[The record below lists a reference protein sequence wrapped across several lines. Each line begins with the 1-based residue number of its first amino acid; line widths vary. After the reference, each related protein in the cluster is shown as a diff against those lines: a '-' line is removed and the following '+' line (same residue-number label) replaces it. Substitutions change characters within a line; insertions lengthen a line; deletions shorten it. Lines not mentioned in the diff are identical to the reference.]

1 MSAGNLLRHAA
12 PVAATLVLIT
22 GCASTSVHDDEER
35 AAERSQQAQERLDP
49 QDRSEPQADDG
60 EVVPEEIEAA
70 LSEAP
75 PIHPLDLQA
84 EEPRFDITAD
94 EVPARAFFHGLV
106 EDTPYNV
113 VVHPEVEG
121 EISLSL
127 DDVSVPEVMDTLR
140 ESYGYEYQR
149 TQVAYLVLPARLES
163 RMFNLDYLN
172 VDREGDSGTRIS
184 AGDIT
189 DDDDD
194 VAGSQLRTRSH
205 SKLWAD
211 IESVIER
218 MIADEEEEGASVVA
232 SPEAGSLVVRAKPST
247 LGQVERFMDRLQ
259 TSLNRQVVLE
269 ARILEV
275 ELRDEFQAG
284 IDWGFVGRMSGENLN
299 IGVSPGSGFG
309 LDADDNF
316 GIDVARDTRGFDGLL
331 RALDQQGDLQVL
343 SSPRVST
350 LNNQKALIKVGT
362 DAYFQTDVDIDTRI
376 RDNQALTEVDP
387 EFEPFFSGISLDVTP
402 NITEEGW
409 ITLHVQPAVTDV
421 DQVTR
426 SVSRPTGDGGDT
438 EDISFDLARIDVR
451 QSDSIVRARDGDVV
465 VIGGLIEERDRQVT
479 SQVPLLGSIPLLGW
493 FFTQEEQ
500 RTSKYELVILLR
512 PRLVEE
518 GAWSGEV
525 DSQMERLDEFYRL
538 Q

>member
-1 MSAGNLLRHAA
+1 MSAGNLLRHAV

-60 EVVPEEIEAA
+60 EAVPEEIEAA

>member
-60 EVVPEEIEAA
+60 EAVPEEIEAA
-70 LSEAP
+70 LSAAP

-376 RDNQALTEVDP
+376 SDNQALTEVDP

-451 QSDSIVRARDGDVV
+451 QSDAIVRARDGDVV

>member
-60 EVVPEEIEAA
+60 EAVPEEIEAA